1 HHQRRVLLLGVVD
14 PGAEGRGLADAG
26 NVERPG
32 DGARVDV
39 LLGAG
44 VDDDDLILLESVG
57 QFVSPELAGRGQRPE
72 HGRAL
77 LVLSLHSGEVRVRVR
92 LAVEHLVDEALFVV
106 ALDVAG
112 PPGKAPLVA
121 DAGRRDRAEG
131 LAAGA
136 ARTVPGEDL
145 DVVR

>member
-1 HHQRRVLLLGVVD
+1 RVCAAAGRGGRLVTGAAWRGRLG
-14 PGAEGRGLADAG
+14 AGLAD
-26 NVERPG
+26 
-32 DGARVDV
+32 
-39 LLGAG
+39 
-44 VDDDDLILLESVG
+44 DDLGLRSSLG
-57 QFVSPELAGRGQRPE
+57 QFGSPELAGRGQRPE

-77 LVLSLHSGEVRVRVR
+77 LVLSLHPGEVRVRVR

-106 ALDVAG
+106 ALDVDG

>member
-1 HHQRRVLLLGVVD
+1 
-14 PGAEGRGLADAG
+14 GLVDAG

-77 LVLSLHSGEVRVRVR
+77 LVLSLHPGEVRVRVR

-106 ALDVAG
+106 ALDVDG
-112 PPGKAPLVA
+112 PPGKAPLVDGTA
-121 DAGRRDRAEG
+121 PRDLPQALPEPC
-131 LAAGA
+131 
-136 ARTVPGEDL
+136 PGKTWT
-145 DVVR
+145 